1 MSLQKIA
8 DGLWYVPGEVRMPG
22 GVIFPCRMT
31 IVKLSDGRLW
41 LHSPVSLTD
50 EDAKAINALG
60 EVAFLVAPNCFHH
73 LFMKAAM
80 ARFPTAKVYGAPK
93 LNKKRPDIAFT
104 AMLEGDAA
112 EGWPQEIAQLLI
124 KGIPGLN
131 EVVFFH
137 APSRTLIVTDLIFNM
152 RNPHNWRTAFAHR
165 VFGVYKRCAQSRLLR
180 MVTKDRAAAGASVAQ
195 MLTWGF
201 DRVVMAHGD
210 ILERDGKAQI
220 TQALTWML
228 AGAQKALPAAS

>member
-152 RNPHNWRTAFAHR
+152 RNPPQLAH
-165 VFGVYKRCAQSRLLR
+165 GVRASRLRRLQALR
-180 MVTKDRAAAGASVAQ
+180 PEQAAA
-195 MLTWGF
+195 
-201 DRVVMAHGD
+201 
-210 ILERDGKAQI
+210 DGHEGSRGGGRQRRPDADVG
-220 TQALTWML
+220 L
-228 AGAQKALPAAS
+228 